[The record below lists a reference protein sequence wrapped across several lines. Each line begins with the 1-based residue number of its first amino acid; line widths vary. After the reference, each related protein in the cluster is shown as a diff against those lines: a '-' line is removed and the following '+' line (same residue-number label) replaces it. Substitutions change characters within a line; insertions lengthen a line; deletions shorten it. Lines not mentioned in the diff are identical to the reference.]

1 MEYMVTAIRR
11 DGADLDRRID
21 WLEGPSFSASI
32 DTVIN
37 RILVHRDAFF
47 VPLGPALSDPV
58 AYLDVKAHW
67 QSGRLFLQ
75 TIPDGLHDNN
85 LYSLPEIEVRRLGAT
100 LLRQNSWPT

>member
-21 WLEGPSFSASI
+21 WLEGPSFDASI

-37 RILVHRDAFF
+37 RILVHGDAFY

-58 AYLDVKAHW
+58 AYLEVKRNG

-85 LYSLPEIEVRRLGAT
+85 LYSLPEIAARRLGAT
-100 LLRQNSWPT
+100 LLRRDSWPR